1 MAVLRDVPFISGWK
15 TVASLT
21 PFIAFLNTLEH
32 DAPTDATG
40 NITLGT
46 VFRGAGVDELLGSYV
61 SQYLLLP
68 FDYGGLRVEQKYR
81 VENDT
86 APSVTDEGWLAIQQG
101 EDVTVAPRATEPAQ
115 YAASMR
121 VLGSM
126 VHKDP
131 LFQFYY
137 NAALISFGCGV
148 TPVGLEMAAGD
159 TDPKITAWT
168 DGGGPDVLAA
178 VRRAGPAAPRASA
191 PAPRPTRRT
200 PPRTSP
206 CTCRWR
212 TSRVAHCRR
221 RGFTS
226 GTCTCAFAPRC
237 LRSGSSSARATQR
250 SAPRSVSKSASIPY
264 PMMSRSCSRST
275 TVSYC

>member
-21 PFIAFLNTLEH
+21 PFIDFLNTLEH
-32 DAPTDATG
+32 DAPTDAMG

-68 FDYGGLRVEQKYR
+68 FDYGGLRVQQKYR

-101 EDVTVAPRATEPAQ
+101 EDVVVAPRAAEPAQ
-115 YAASMR
+115 YTASMR

-148 TPVGLEMAAGD
+148 TPVGLETAAGD

-178 VRRAGPAAPRASA
+178 VRRAGPAAPRPPLLA
-191 PAPRPTRRT
+191 PRRT
-200 PPRTSP
+200 PPRTP
-206 CTCRWR
+206 PLALAGGARRAWR
-212 TSRVAHCRR
+212 TADGVVSQVERAHAHSPRGACAAVRPLLARR
-221 RGFTS
+221 N
-226 GTCTCAFAPRC
+226 A
-237 LRSGSSSARATQR
+237 LRRARSQR
-250 SAPRSVSKSASIPY
+250 ALQFHTR
-264 PMMSRSCSRST
+264 
-275 TVSYC
+275 

>member
-15 TVASLT
+15 TAASLT

-68 FDYGGLRVEQKYR
+68 FDYGGLRVQQKYR

-148 TPVGLEMAAGD
+148 TPVGLETAAGD

-191 PAPRPTRRT
+191 PAPRPTPHPT
-200 PPRTSP
+200 PHPTS

-264 PMMSRSCSRST
+264 PMMSRS
-275 TVSYC
+275 